1 MNELLLIIRKTVRKK
16 DDAEAAQAATDAKE
30 YLFKVYLCRERG
42 RERERERE
50 RERDLEKYDLDLY
63 LDLGSYRD
71 AYLLRPAY
79 VPYSPMLEQVV
90 HLCHSRVLRYRQ
102 LQLHLL

>member
-42 RERERERE
+42 RERERER
-50 RERDLEKYDLDLY
+50 DLEKYDLDLY

-71 AYLLRPAY
+71 VYLLKARLRP
-79 VPYSPMLEQVV
+79 
-90 HLCHSRVLRYRQ
+90 VLP
-102 LQLHLL
+102 

>member
-42 RERERERE
+42 RER
-50 RERDLEKYDLDLY
+50 DLEKYDLDLY

-71 AYLLRPAY
+71 VYLLKARLRP
-79 VPYSPMLEQVV
+79 
-90 HLCHSRVLRYRQ
+90 VLP
-102 LQLHLL
+102 

>member
-42 RERERERE
+42 RER
-50 RERDLEKYDLDLY
+50 DLEKYDLDPY

-71 AYLLRPAY
+71 VYLFKARLRP
-79 VPYSPMLEQVV
+79 
-90 HLCHSRVLRYRQ
+90 VLA
-102 LQLHLL
+102 

>member
-50 RERDLEKYDLDLY
+50 I
-63 LDLGSYRD
+63 
-71 AYLLRPAY
+71 
-79 VPYSPMLEQVV
+79 
-90 HLCHSRVLRYRQ
+90 
-102 LQLHLL
+102 